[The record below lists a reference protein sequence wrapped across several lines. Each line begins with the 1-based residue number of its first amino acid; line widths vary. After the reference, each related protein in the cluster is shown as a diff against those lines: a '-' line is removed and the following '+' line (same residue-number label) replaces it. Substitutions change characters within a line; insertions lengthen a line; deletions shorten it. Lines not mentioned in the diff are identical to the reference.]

1 MMSKDDYYDAMGLSV
16 YIAKSRAGLSSSV
29 AKLLIKRGLV
39 TVNGEV
45 ITITTHPVRLTD
57 EIKIKGRTV

>member
-1 MMSKDDYYDAMGLSV
+1 MSKDDYHDAMGLSV
-16 YIAKSRAGLSSSV
+16 YIAKSRIGLSSSV

-45 ITITTHPVRLTD
+45 VTITTHPVRRVD
-57 EIKIKGRTV
+57 EIKIKGRVV